1 MTLDELRVLIKVVD
15 AKSFGQAADL
25 LGMQRSNVS
34 RVIAQL
40 ERELGVTLLERTT
53 RRQSVTEAGRAIYER
68 ALGVLAGVDDM
79 LRVTQRIHA
88 EPQGHLRVTC
98 GAAFAMD
105 AVSAWIEAF
114 LGKYPKVTA
123 EVEFATREIDLVHEG
138 FDLAIRAGPMPG
150 SSLVARRMGQFDY
163 GLFASPGYLDRHGTP
178 TDPRELATHQLVVFT
193 GDGGKPEWTLHHP
206 QQPDCCKVSGVPRLR
221 ANAGAGVRSALLA
234 GLGVGQLPVHVA
246 QPLVM
251 QRQLVPVAHPWCPAP
266 VPVFAVYPSRRYLT
280 SKVRSFVDLACES
293 LSGLTAAR
301 AVTDTTSTDV
311 HRLYGKQRY
320 TSILIRRKHRL

>member
-1 MTLDELRVLIKVVD
+1 MTLEELRVLIKVVD

-40 ERELGVTLLERTT
+40 ERDLGVKLVERTT

-68 ALGVLAGVDDM
+68 AIGVLAGVDDM

-98 GAAFAMD
+98 GVAFAM
-105 AVSAWIEAF
+105 ATVSAWIEAF

-138 FDLAIRAGPMPG
+138 FDLAIRAGPLAS

-163 GLFASPGYLDRHGTP
+163 GLYASPSYLGRTGNP
-178 TDPRELATHQLVVFT
+178 THPGELATHQLVVFT
-193 GDGGKPEWTLHHP
+193 GDGGKQEWTLHHP
-206 QQPDCCKVSGVPRLR
+206 QQPDSCKVSGVSRLR
-221 ANAGAGVRSALLA
+221 VNTGAGVRSALLA

-251 QRQLVPVAHPWCPAP
+251 QQQLVSVVHPWHPAP
-266 VPVFAVYPSRRYLT
+266 MPVFAVYPSSRYLT
-280 SKVRSFVDLACES
+280 SKVRAFVDLACDS
-293 LSGLTAAR
+293 FPGQ
-301 AVTDTTSTDV
+301 TSAF
-311 HRLYGKQRY
+311 
-320 TSILIRRKHRL
+320 